1 MSQTYG
7 FPAGKIAS
15 KPQLSGVATI
25 ASKLARTT
33 SPLKARNPN
42 NSAKK
47 GRASSYHCG
56 NYSHLYAQCP
66 QHIKGLSGKQS
77 IHDDDIEE
85 EVYVPDEEM
94 ILKAEHTLTEE
105 QLENDDRPLYVL
117 HLVLTT
123 RTEQTDED

>member
-7 FPAGKIAS
+7 FPTGRIAS

-25 ASKLARTT
+25 ASKLAKTT
-33 SPLKARNPN
+33 SPLKARNPD

-47 GRASSYHCG
+47 GRASCYHYSS
-56 NYSHLYAQCP
+56 YSHLYAQCP
-66 QHIKGLSGKQS
+66 QQVKGLSGKQS

-94 ILKAEHTLTEE
+94 ILEAEHTLTEE
-105 QLENDDRPLYVL
+105 QLKMMTGHCMFYI
-117 HLVLTT
+117 
-123 RTEQTDED
+123 